1 MKLALQYAERAFQI
15 GEVPVGAVI
24 VNEDGNVI
32 ATAHN
37 LVESELD
44 ATLHAECLVL
54 RKAMRRLGQK
64 YLEKCDLWVT
74 LEPCAMCAGAISN
87 ARIRRLYYAVEDK
100 KGGAVD
106 NGSRVFSH
114 PTCHHK
120 PEIYGGIMETQ
131 SASLLKKF
139 FLGKR

>member
-1 MKLALQYAERAFQI
+1 MSLPRYELQRSYEISVAIRRKSIPI

-24 VNEDGNVI
+24 VNADGNVI

-44 ATLHAECLVL
+44 ATSHAECLVL

-100 KGGAVD
+100 KEV
-106 NGSRVFSH
+106 
-114 PTCHHK
+114 
-120 PEIYGGIMETQ
+120 
-131 SASLLKKF
+131 L
-139 FLGKR
+139 